1 MSFLTSRVAR
11 SRGWRPHWPAS
22 RRCLLQRIVAG
33 FRAALQDWPAPPDAV
48 KINAN
53 ENPLGPCPAAVE
65 AAAKVI
71 KNGGRY
77 SYELTDELEQ
87 ILAEAEDLD
96 VNYVQAFAGSSD
108 PLHRAMMAF
117 TTPTKP
123 LISANPDYEAAGRGA
138 SFRGMGNPRSF
149 DPNLGARRQGDGQSR

>member
-1 MSFLTSRVAR
+1 MSFLRLTSRVHADGVR
-11 SRGWRPHWPAS
+11 IGRRRGAAA
-22 RRCLLQRIVAG
+22 LQRIVAG

-117 TTPTKP
+117 RRDRAV

-138 SFRGMGNPRSF
+138 SFAN
-149 DPNLGARRQGDGQSR
+149 AR